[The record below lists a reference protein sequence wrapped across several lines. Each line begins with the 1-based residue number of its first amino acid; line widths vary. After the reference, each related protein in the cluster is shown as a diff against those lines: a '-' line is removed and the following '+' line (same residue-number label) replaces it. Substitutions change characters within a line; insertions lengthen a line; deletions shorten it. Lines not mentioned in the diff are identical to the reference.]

1 MERTKQLKSG
11 LKAATVAF
19 FFAAAL
25 LSTGCSGNAL
35 LNPQSNQS
43 AQSTQTANGGG
54 QPSNPGGQPS
64 NPGGQLSNP

>member
-1 MERTKQLKSG
+1 MKRTQNLKSG
-11 LKAATVAF
+11 LKTATVTV

-25 LSTGCSGNAL
+25 LSTGCSSNAL
-35 LNPQSNQS
+35 FNPQPNQN

-64 NPGGQLSNP
+64 NP